1 MCAIHD
7 DGSIHATYPN
17 MKTHNCLTAILAL
30 IAFSALGSQAK
41 TMTEIAMDSTLKDHK
56 FIYFGKGDNPSPDS
70 TSMMVQR
77 FYMDQFRHFQDP
89 LAPYFLFMSKDN
101 NLAMGVGGCVRM
113 RAYYDWGG
121 SIPSPAFAPYLIP
134 MDKDPAKKHQL
145 GTTPAGTA
153 LFFRVIGRNKKLG
166 NYELYIEANFNGY
179 ESRDFH
185 LKKAYG
191 QINDW
196 TIGYTNSTFSDPGAL
211 PPAVDAAGPNAKM
224 SATTVLVRW
233 LHQFKKGWSLA
244 ASVESPT
251 DHVAADGFKTQQV
264 NQYIPDVAAFG
275 QYSWKSGYVR
285 LAGIMRSLM
294 YRDMV
299 QAKNHTVVGW
309 GLQVSTRWQPEDHI
323 TLYGMLNGGRGY
335 SSLGG
340 DWLMGKYD
348 LVGNPYRAG
357 KMYAPGTIGGYAA
370 IQYNLNPSMFFSGTW
385 GATRYLPKHHGDP
398 DEYKT
403 GMYIAVNYFWYLTPR
418 ISCAA
423 EFNLGRREN
432 MDGRHQ
438 WARRAGILAS
448 FTF

>member
-1 MCAIHD
+1 
-7 DGSIHATYPN
+7 
-17 MKTHNCLTAILAL
+17 
-30 IAFSALGSQAK
+30 
-41 TMTEIAMDSTLKDHK
+41 MDSTLRDHK
-56 FIYFGKGDNPSPDS
+56 IIYFGRGESQNVDS
-70 TSMMVQR
+70 ARSMIQR
-77 FYMDQFRHFQDP
+77 FYVDQFRHFQDP

-113 RAYYDWGG
+113 RAYFDWGG

-134 MDKDPAKKHQL
+134 MQKDPAKKHNL

-179 ESRDFH
+179 EARDFH

-224 SATTVLVRW
+224 SATAVLVRW
-233 LHQFKKGWSLA
+233 LHRFKKGWSVA
-244 ASVESPT
+244 ASVESPF
-251 DHVAADGFKTQQV
+251 DHVAADGFKTEDI
-264 NQYIPDVAAFG
+264 NQYIPDFGAFG

-285 LAGIMRSLM
+285 LSGILRSLM
-294 YRDMV
+294 YRDLV
-299 QAKNHTVVGW
+299 QMKNKTVMGW
-309 GLQVSTRWQPEDHI
+309 GLQLSGRWQPEDHFTI
-323 TLYGMLNGGRGY
+323 YGMFNGGHGY

-348 LVGNPYRAG
+348 LVENPYRAG
-357 KMYAPGTIGGYAA
+357 QLYAPGAIGGYAA
-370 IQYNLNPSMFFSGTW
+370 VQYNINPSMFFSATY
-385 GATRYLPKHHGDP
+385 GATRYLPKHSGNP
-398 DEYKT
+398 NEYKS

-432 MDGRHQ
+432 MNGSHA
-438 WARRAGILAS
+438 WARRAGLLAS